1 MSQFPLHCL
10 IAATYDP
17 GWNDPPPMPVAGDG
31 VAKPAKTKLNLNKR
45 IAFPM
50 AGASGNTSTATSVK
64 TTAEGLPL
72 PFSTAKYKTPPSV
85 FQPAPSAPDVAPPTI
100 PLPPPAAVPLP
111 SESDPSQPI
120 KSPPVAS
127 AVLAPSD
134 DSVDLSTA
142 REFCQSVF
150 DRASEAIASK
160 LDAGK
165 LAEIRKRLDF
175 LNGIWLD
182 DKLDRSTQID
192 LYNIAKGNTVE
203 IR

>member
-1 MSQFPLHCL
+1 
-10 IAATYDP
+10 
-17 GWNDPPPMPVAGDG
+17 MPVAEG

-50 AGASGNTSTATSVK
+50 AGASGNASPASSVK

-85 FQPAPSAPDVAPPTI
+85 FQPAPNAPDVPPPTL

-111 SESDPSQPI
+111 SESGLSEPI
-120 KSPPVAS
+120 ESAPVAS
-127 AVLAPSD
+127 AFLAPSD

-150 DRASEAIASK
+150 VRLSDAIASK

-165 LAEIRKRLDF
+165 STEIRKRLDL
-175 LNGIWLD
+175 LNGIWLE

-192 LYNIAKGNTVE
+192 LYNIAKGSTAA
-203 IR
+203 I